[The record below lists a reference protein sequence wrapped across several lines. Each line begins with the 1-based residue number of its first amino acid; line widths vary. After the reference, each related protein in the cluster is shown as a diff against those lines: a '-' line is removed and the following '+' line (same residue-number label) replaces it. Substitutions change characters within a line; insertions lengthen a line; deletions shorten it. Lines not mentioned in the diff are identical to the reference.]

1 MTRRKTALRLALIP
15 ALAALAACSA
25 PERYVVPQTPVEG
38 ARVPIRYGTVAIREV
53 SLPTY
58 AASEEIQSRGANGAV
73 TSSGSV
79 LWADDP
85 ARAITQDVARYLT
98 EITGAQVAAE
108 PWPFFD
114 RAQATVEIRV
124 SDMLAEADGSFRLT
138 GQYFVAPDAGGRGR
152 AGGFALAA
160 PVAPDGGPAAIA
172 AARGETVRD
181 LSLLIAR
188 NGLR

>member
-152 AGGFALAA
+152 AAAFALAA

-172 AARGETVRD
+172 AARGQTVRD
-181 LSLLIAR
+181 LALMIAR